1 MVQPESVY
9 TTGSTLVAEPDSKAE
24 RIARYKAERRRQL
37 AERYGISLDQET
49 ETDCTTRYSRSSREP
64 DGSDQQHRSKAEGGD
79 RVEHNAYTT
88 SHLVDRASSHI
99 HTDPEYSRE
108 RTDSISERERMMNLE
123 NQRRAQERD
132 RLHGSGGVAPDPS
145 AYMDVS
151 GSARVPGREPGAM
164 GVPSSPNT
172 GRRAMMPSPKQGAS
186 PGDLFIEQQAHN
198 ILQRHG

>member
-1 MVQPESVY
+1 M
-9 TTGSTLVAEPDSKAE
+9 AELDSKAE

-49 ETDCTTRYSRSSREP
+49 ETDYSTRYSRTSREP
-64 DGSDQQHRSKAEGGD
+64 DSLDRQHRSSVEGED
-79 RVEHNAYTT
+79 SVEHNAHTT
-88 SHLVDRASSHI
+88 SHHVDRASSHI
-99 HTDPEYSRE
+99 HTDPKYSRE
-108 RTDSISERERMMNLE
+108 RTDSTSERERMMNLE
-123 NQRRAQERD
+123 NQRRALERN
-132 RLHGSGGVAPDPS
+132 RFHESGGVAPDPS

>member
-1 MVQPESVY
+1 M
-9 TTGSTLVAEPDSKAE
+9 AELDSKAE

-49 ETDCTTRYSRSSREP
+49 ETDYSARYSRTSRDSDSSER
-64 DGSDQQHRSKAEGGD
+64 QHRSSVED

-88 SHLVDRASSHI
+88 SHHVDRASSHI
-99 HTDPEYSRE
+99 HTDPKYSRE
-108 RTDSISERERMMNLE
+108 RTDSISDRERMMNLE
-123 NQRRAQERD
+123 NQRRALERN
-132 RLHGSGGVAPDPS
+132 RLHESGGVAPNPS

-186 PGDLFIEQQAHN
+186 PGDLLIEQQAHN

>member
-1 MVQPESVY
+1 M
-9 TTGSTLVAEPDSKAE
+9 AELDSKAE

-49 ETDCTTRYSRSSREP
+49 ETDYSARYSRTSREP
-64 DGSDQQHRSKAEGGD
+64 DSSDRQHRSSVEEEG
-79 RVEHNAYTT
+79 VEHNAYTT
-88 SHLVDRASSHI
+88 SHHVDRAGSHI
-99 HTDPEYSRE
+99 HTDPKYSRE

-123 NQRRAQERD
+123 NQRRALERN
-132 RLHGSGGVAPDPS
+132 RLHESGGVAPNPS

-172 GRRAMMPSPKQGAS
+172 GRRSMMPSPKQGAS